1 MYVCIHVYN
10 IICKVDALVHFHLA
24 PLSVRRDIA
33 MLGLIHRAVL
43 GKGPPHFQKH
53 FPLASR
59 SLRKIVEPRTFLRHP
74 IIKRS
79 VFGLVA
85 VYNFLPSPVV
95 ACGSVHEF
103 QRALQHM
110 VTARAKACCGDWED
124 TLNPRIPV
132 SRHPLA

>member
-1 MYVCIHVYN
+1 MYLSIHLYMYTLYIEYTCIYVYVCMTNAGVS
-10 IICKVDALVHFHLA
+10 KVDALVHFHLA

-43 GKGPPHFQKH
+43 GKGTPHFQKH

-85 VYNFLPSPVV
+85 VYNFLPSHVV
-95 ACGSVHEF
+95 ACGSVH
-103 QRALQHM
+103 
-110 VTARAKACCGDWED
+110 
-124 TLNPRIPV
+124 
-132 SRHPLA
+132 